1 MLLISDD
8 GVGFD
13 LSVLRN
19 GAATLG
25 LRGMEERVH
34 ALGGLITIDSS
45 PSLGTEICACLPL
58 CRAQILATDFTD

>member
-1 MLLISDD
+1 LISDD

-34 ALGGLITIDSS
+34 ALGGFITIDSS
-45 PSLGTEICACLPL
+45 PELGTEICARLPF
-58 CRAQILATDFTD
+58 CCAQILATDFTD